1 MENYQIEEL
10 VPIVAELAEKYGG
23 YENTSISYEKAQMLM
38 DAVLYCIHEYE
49 TGSGDMLMDKK
60 VSAKEAYT
68 VGRQL
73 VAEKVKKLTQVYN
86 EMMPAFSDYGS
97 LCLQETIIKGIPAFL
112 QQYDIKFNPQ
122 DTLLTLDYPVMTD
135 LSGLTGVDAVFRYV
149 SDVCLEQVFLRE
161 FHSAYVG
168 EVLLALHDEYEML
181 VANICSI
188 VLRNTVGHIL
198 LDKPLSEKG
207 FLEEEYQEF
216 KRIFE
221 GKSKEEIQGM
231 VREAI
236 WCMVRQIPGEN
247 QELLEY
253 LYQDTCNL
261 TGRIQNAVE
270 NDCFESIFLV

>member
-1 MENYQIEEL
+1 MEKYQMEEL

-73 VAEKVKKLTQVYN
+73 VAEKVKKLTEIYN
-86 EMMPAFSDYGS
+86 EMMPVFNDYGS

-112 QQYDIKFNPQ
+112 QRYDIKFNPQ
-122 DTLLTLDYPVMTD
+122 DTLLTLDYPVLTD

-168 EVLLALHDEYEML
+168 EVLSALHNEYEML

-207 FLEEEYQEF
+207 FPEEEYQEF

-221 GKSKEEIQGM
+221 EKSKEEIQGM

-261 TGRIQNAVE
+261 TSRIQNAVE